1 MTSVELAP
9 LTSQP
14 LWASF
19 FVFMAFGAIVPHT
32 GFCTIEAACRHR
44 APLALTGL
52 AVGAIGVS
60 GAPDGEA
67 DDACAQAGIAGIRDN
82 LEF

>member
-1 MTSVELAP
+1 
-9 LTSQP
+9 
-14 LWASF
+14 
-19 FVFMAFGAIVPHT
+19 MAFGAVVQRT

-44 APLALTGL
+44 TPLALTGL

-60 GAPDGEA
+60 RTDGEA